1 MYQMLNNR
9 SRVIEYECGE
19 TYVFGWNTD
28 KTHNGR
34 IISKNGD
41 WYLIEFYGYEY
52 NINIHQFGRV
62 RLHAKTITDESFLRR
77 INDTIFTGTDLQA
90 VDFITKNNGK
100 YILIVNNKTGEIYH
114 KRKSWAKRI
123 NINQFES
130 KQDRLDRCL
139 NKVKECL
146 GDKYNYD
153 KTICENLTGFAI
165 VTCPKHGDFKIN
177 INATTMHGC
186 GCRKCAHELAGYG
199 RSQFIKICNKRNVT
213 GKLYLAKCY
222 SEDELFYKIGVTYLN
237 TKKRLRK
244 VNYTIEELLL
254 VGGDADLIFDLEK
267 LLHKKYKEFKYTP
280 MDKFGGYTECFKF
293 EEEEIIKSEILLEYE
308 SLLTSAT
315 IDNTVNVY

>member
-9 SRVIEYECGE
+9 QIVFGYERGE
-19 TYVFGWNTD
+19 TYKFGWTTD
-28 KTHNGR
+28 RVHEGK
-34 IISKNGD
+34 IVSKNGN
-41 WYLIEFYGYEY
+41 WYVIEFYGYEY
-52 NINIHQFGRV
+52 NVNIHQFGRM
-62 RLHAKTITDESFLRR
+62 RLHISTMTDESFLKKT
-77 INDTIFTGTDLQA
+77 NDEFFKNTDLEA
-90 VDFITKNNGK
+90 INIYLKNKSRYVTIKNQ
-100 YILIVNNKTGEIYH
+100 KTNEIFNI
-114 KRKSWAKRI
+114 RKSEIKNLTLNR
-123 NINQFES
+123 FES
-130 KQDRLDRCL
+130 REDRLDRCL

-146 GDKYNYD
+146 GDKYIYD
-153 KTICENLTGFAI
+153 KTVCENLTGFAI
-165 VTCPKHGDFKIN
+165 VTCPIHGDFKIN

-254 VGGDADLIFDLEK
+254 IGGDADLIFDLEK

-280 MDKFGGYTECFKF
+280 IDKFGGYTECFKF
-293 EEEEIIKSEILLEYE
+293 ENEELIKSEILLEYE
-308 SLLTSAT
+308 LLLTSAA
-315 IDNTVNVY
+315 IDNCN